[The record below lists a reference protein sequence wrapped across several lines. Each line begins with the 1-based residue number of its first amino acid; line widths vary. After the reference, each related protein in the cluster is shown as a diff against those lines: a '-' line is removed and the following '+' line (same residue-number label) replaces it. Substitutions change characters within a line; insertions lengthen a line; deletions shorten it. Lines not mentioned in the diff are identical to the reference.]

1 MHEKYKDCFDVT
13 VETFELTADK
23 WIKKAQRSTEESNCG
38 FCRAAN
44 TQSKSCSY
52 CPAERADICGTDT
65 SSYSKY
71 YDALDLA
78 DYDLAEQ
85 YALELL
91 DRLYSLA
98 AEMGI
103 LEQLRSEG
111 WE

>member
-1 MHEKYKDCFDVT
+1 MDS
-13 VETFELTADK
+13 AGQQ
-23 WIKKAQRSTEESNCG
+23 IRKA
-38 FCRAAN
+38 
-44 TQSKSCSY
+44 KSCSY